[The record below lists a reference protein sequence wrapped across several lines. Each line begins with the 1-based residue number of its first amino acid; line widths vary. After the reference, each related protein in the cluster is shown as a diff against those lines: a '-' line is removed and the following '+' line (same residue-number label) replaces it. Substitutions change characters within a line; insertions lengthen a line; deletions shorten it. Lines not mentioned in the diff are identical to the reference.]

1 MLIGL
6 SGRDGRKNGT
16 KTKNEKGTRNE
27 MKRTNERTSRLKDGV
42 ERSFILKRGGWS
54 PFKTNSADGV
64 VGIRIG
70 TRWSRNFRE
79 KVFN

>member
-1 MLIGL
+1 MRSQLSLILFGMLIGL

-42 ERSFILKRGGWS
+42 ERSFILKRGGLVS
-54 PFKTNSADGV
+54 V
-64 VGIRIG
+64 
-70 TRWSRNFRE
+70 
-79 KVFN
+79 